1 MGRIPG
7 QVPNKERLDL
17 IREVSRTGKR
27 SRIDD
32 HGATPRPTV
41 ASVVQGLGLDRA
53 RESQWSRLIQDI
65 ATPTATSIAVRKAVI
80 AKLLED
86 KADPELK
93 RALLQRTLRY
103 HRDLKKSF
111 VEEELWKAGPFI
123 GPRGGKWADAKH
135 TIPWK
140 EEKTKGPKLVLDP
153 GKTKQKAPVHTP
165 TGRYQYGLAFRPPG
179 MGTLPEGEFT
189 HEKHADF
196 RHGVVTFDRPLTTK
210 EIKSFELIPLLSAK
224 EIATRVDRAVAEVLS
239 EYPEEQRELAEEDP
253 RYFAMAA
260 RQALVDQGPGHL
272 PDIDGL
278 AETIR
283 QKVLAGGKEKPP
295 ADSTLPKTIKVRF
308 HGNLYSRGK
317 EDQVVDYHVVATKGD
332 KVQLS
337 PHGPE
342 STFGPWMP
350 KASVKHFVNDM
361 AGRVDV
367 PPDSGNA
374 AIDAVS
380 SGRAK
385 FLGKG
390 DDGLAFKVGKQVVKV
405 STTVP
410 FQPDNPGH
418 RTPEGAVEMLRGQAE
433 LGNKLADLGV
443 KGIQRSEFI
452 VHGDKGFQIKPW
464 VEIPKKFTR
473 VQLDAIQDIVI
484 AVHEKGY
491 SINNSVQAGLDDEGD
506 PILFDVGKAAKIEVT
521 EGMYSDVETDMDNLR
536 SLYGDHGE
544 PFVRRDVDEAE
555 QMWQR
560 VTAETIPR
568 ALKAERWTQAEKWLE
583 RAADKKR
590 DQLKA
595 TLKGKDLEEELEIL
609 EDFIVADVQFDI
621 DRARKKAEGAGETKK
636 SRVSSADLEDL
647 VKAAGH
653 KYLRRIPSKRKGR
666 KWDYVYAAR
675 SQHHDTSF
683 QVGEKIR
690 LPHGPQ
696 AGHYEV
702 ESLHGPYVTV
712 KHDETGHEVTIHKDK
727 LAEMFR
733 DEHQGA
739 GGRRAGETKAGR
751 EERRKQAREKAKG
764 AYAATERAN
773 RIKDKASHQKAAGAH
788 TAAADAGAKNA
799 NLHRQLAEVHQ
810 RAVATHGAIE
820 RLAQEKMIRA
830 PKLVIKLERKP
841 PPDNLG
847 TKAQSYR
854 ALMHELGDL
863 PRDFHAKDLAYQRW
877 RDGRG
882 EKPAPWEGG
891 ELDSVN
897 EALGYQKPSRHE
909 RLSGR
914 TKDYRVS
921 SAREAWDRL
930 TVGITKWSDPKI
942 EQAFE
947 ILRDVPG
954 LEQIRIP
961 QDALA
966 RVTVK
971 GATKEQEEYYR
982 EKLAAQ
988 EAGSHE
994 ADPEELDVDP
1004 EVDTSFDFGWNV
1016 EEAHAKSLARL
1027 GNRLIYVR
1035 SLRKADPRGGT
1046 YHRRVPRPGGGY
1058 RYYYDAEQYERHPGR
1073 HVNGPEAKAQRTHK
1087 AVTAHIEAAGKQGAE
1102 LKGLKGLVKGHGA
1115 EGLVVAVRRGLDAG
1129 DIVHRKGRLY
1139 HKSSAPAP
1147 KRKKMKA
1154 KGRKAQLK
1162 SKVA

>member
-1 MGRIPG
+1 MPFTINRMGRIPG

-17 IREVSRTGKR
+17 IREVSRTDKP

-32 HGATPRPTV
+32 HGNLPRPTPS
-41 ASVVQGLGLDRA
+41 SVVRGLGLDRVK
-53 RESQWSRLIQDI
+53 ETQWVQLIRDT
-65 ATPTATSIAVRKAVI
+65 ATPTATTLVVRKAVI
-80 AKLLED
+80 AKLLEE

-93 RALLQRTLRY
+93 RAILQRTLRY

-111 VEEELWKAGPFI
+111 VEDFWKAGPFM

-140 EEKTKGPKLVLDP
+140 EGKPKRDVPLVLGP
-153 GKTKQKAPVHTP
+153 GAVRQKAPVHTP
-165 TGRYQYGLAFRPPG
+165 TGRHQYGLMFRPPG
-179 MGTLPEGEFT
+179 MGALPEGEFT
-189 HEKHADF
+189 HEKHSDF
-196 RHGVVTFDRPLTTK
+196 RHGVVTFDRPLTAK
-210 EIKSFELIPLLSAK
+210 EIKSYELTPLLSAK
-224 EIATRVDRAVAEVLS
+224 EVAARVDKAVAEVLS

-260 RQALVDQGPGHL
+260 RQALTDQGPGHL

-283 QKVLAGGKEKPP
+283 QKVLAGGKGEP
-295 ADSTLPKTIKVRF
+295 AGALVPSKTIRVRF
-308 HGNLYSRGK
+308 HGNLYSQGK
-317 EDQVVDYHVVATKGD
+317 KDQVVDYHVVATKGD
-332 KVQLS
+332 QVQLS
-337 PHGPE
+337 PYDPE

-350 KASVKHFVNDM
+350 KTSVKHFVNDL

-367 PPDSGNA
+367 PPKSGNA

-380 SGRAK
+380 SGKAE

-390 DDGLAFKVGKQVVKV
+390 DDGLAFRVGGKVVKV

-418 RTPEGAVEMLRGQAE
+418 RTPEGAIKMLRGQAE
-433 LGNKLADLGV
+433 LGNKLAGLGV
-443 KGIQRSEFI
+443 KGIQRSEFV

-464 VEIPKKFTR
+464 VEIPEKFTR

-491 SINNSVQAGLDDEGD
+491 SINNSIQAGLDAGGS
-506 PILFDVGKAAKIEVT
+506 PVLFDVGKAGKIKVA
-521 EGMYSDVETDMDNLR
+521 EGMDSDVEMDMDNLHN
-536 SLYGDHGE
+536 LYREMAE

-555 QMWQR
+555 QLWQR
-560 VTAETIPR
+560 VTGDIIPK
-568 ALKAERWTQAEKWLE
+568 ALKAGRFGQAEKWLK
-583 RAADKKR
+583 RAVDKKR
-590 DQLKA
+590 DQLEA
-595 TLKGKDLEEELEIL
+595 TLKGGDLEKELRK
-609 EDFIVADVQFDI
+609 FKNFSVAYVQLDI
-621 DRARKKAEGAGETKK
+621 DRARKKTGLKK
-636 SRVSSADLEDL
+636 SFVEDELE
-647 VKAAGH
+647 KAARH
-653 KYLRRIPSKRKGR
+653 KYLRRVPSKRKGR
-666 KWDYVYAAR
+666 KWDYVYAKQ

-690 LPHGPQ
+690 LSHGPQ

-702 ESLHGPYVTV
+702 ASLHGPYVTV
-712 KHDETGHEVTIHKDK
+712 KHDETGHEVTIHKDR

-733 DEHQGA
+733 DEHHGA
-739 GGRRAGETKAGR
+739 DTRRARDTKAGR
-751 EERRKQAREKAKG
+751 EERQKQARERSRA
-764 AYAATERAN
+764 AYNATESAN
-773 RIKDKASHQKAAGAH
+773 RTKDKASHQKAAEGH

-810 RAVATHGAIE
+810 RAVATHGALE
-820 RLAQEKMIRA
+820 GMVQGEKT
-830 PKLVIKLERKP
+830 PKLVIRLERKP

-877 RDGRG
+877 KDGRG
-882 EKPAPWEGG
+882 EKPKPWEGG

-897 EALGYQKPSRHE
+897 EALGLKKPSRHE

-921 SAREAWDRL
+921 STREAWDRL
-930 TVGITKWSDPKI
+930 TVGVTKWDDPKV

-988 EAGSHE
+988 EKGSHE
-994 ADPEELDVDP
+994 ADPEELEVDQ

-1016 EEAHAKSLARL
+1016 DEVHAKSLARL
-1027 GNRLIYVR
+1027 GDRLIHVR

-1058 RYYYDAEQYERHPGR
+1058 RYYYDAEQYDRHPDR
-1073 HVNGPEAKAQRTHK
+1073 HVHGPEAKAQRTHK
-1087 AVTAHIEAAGKQGAE
+1087 AVVTHIEAAGKGGAE
-1102 LKGLKGLVKGHGA
+1102 LKAFRGLVKGHGA
-1115 EGLVVAVRRGLDAG
+1115 EGLVAAVRKGIDAG

-1139 HKSSAPAP
+1139 HKSSAP
-1147 KRKKMKA
+1147 KRKKPKA
-1154 KGRKAQLK
+1154 KKRKAQ
-1162 SKVA
+1162 SKPKAA